1 MFTFNPDYSKTVIKT
16 GNRHFDLTIEPRRS
30 GSADRNYE
38 LSGLPLT
45 DARMV
50 SKKFALFNK

>member
-1 MFTFNPDYSKTVIKT
+1 MFTFNLDYSKTVIKT

-30 GSADRNYE
+30 GSSDRNYE

-50 SKKFALFNK
+50 SNKFCAN